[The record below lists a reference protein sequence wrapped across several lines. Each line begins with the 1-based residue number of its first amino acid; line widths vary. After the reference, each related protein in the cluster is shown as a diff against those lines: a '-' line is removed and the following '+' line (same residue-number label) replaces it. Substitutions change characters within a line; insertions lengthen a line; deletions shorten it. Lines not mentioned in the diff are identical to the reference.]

1 MTISRWIGVAAAA
14 VAVVAAAA
22 AAKVIH
28 AAPRSANTSSA
39 LVADIA
45 ATKLATAKY
54 VNDLAL
60 AKTDGYQI
68 ITKMIPTM
76 GYHYMNPAV
85 KGFDVSKPPILVYE
99 HHGSSWQLGAV
110 EWVFTSKPAK
120 PPVPGATYGTFGAG
134 CHFADGTFVPAAAQA
149 SCPPKAPGSGAKFT
163 FWHPQLVTLHMW
175 LWYPNPSG
183 LFSGTNPLVTPFNRG

>member
-1 MTISRWIGVAAAA
+1 MKNSGWIAAAA
-14 VAVVAAAA
+14 TALVVVAAAT

-54 VNDLAL
+54 VNNLAL
-60 AKTDGYQI
+60 ARKDGYEI
-68 ITKMIPTM
+68 ITRMIPTM

-99 HHGSSWQLGAV
+99 HRGSSWQLGAV
-110 EWVFTSKPAK
+110 EWVFTSKPAT